1 MKPKIYGVQ
10 PKDNR
15 VVHVFFDDGFVR
27 VYDANLLI
35 KRGGIFQLLN
45 DNVIFFERCTV
56 MNGTLAWDV
65 SGQRNPE
72 ECIDVCPDTI
82 YESCPIVRQHQM
94 A

>member
-72 ECIDVCPDTI
+72 ECIDVCPDMI
-82 YESCPIVRQHQM
+82 YESCPIVPQDQM